1 VLFRRRSI
9 PVKWA
14 TDSGGSGPA
23 SERLTQVK
31 NLAELATIKKA
42 LIFRRCAARREP
54 SVPGGRALA
63 LPRCRPSGRQPGP
76 RADHAGSEKVGCER
90 CRSNHHFPRTLGIV
104 MWYIVIRYM
113 ARKPQFGPASDPEML
128 ILTSLA
134 AGSKHGYAVMQDIEQ
149 FSGVKL
155 GPGTLYTAITRLV
168 EKEMIRPE
176 PVEDR
181 QRPYRITKAG
191 LAVLSEDLQMMRK
204 IANFGLGRL
213 RAI

>member
-1 VLFRRRSI
+1 
-9 PVKWA
+9 
-14 TDSGGSGPA
+14 
-23 SERLTQVK
+23 
-31 NLAELATIKKA
+31 
-42 LIFRRCAARREP
+42 
-54 SVPGGRALA
+54 
-63 LPRCRPSGRQPGP
+63 
-76 RADHAGSEKVGCER
+76 
-90 CRSNHHFPRTLGIV
+90 
-104 MWYIVIRYM
+104 M
-113 ARKPQFGPASDPEML
+113 ARKSQFGPASDPEML

-149 FSGVKL
+149 FSGVNL

-204 IANFGLGRL
+204 VANFGLGRL